1 MKWTRW
7 FTLIPLLFLEIVPAA
22 GAAPLP
28 ATFSVCAP
36 RILFVLREDGGFWDP
51 AKNHSIEILGAAVP
65 ATLEV
70 SETPTF
76 LRAVLPEDLPGG
88 AALEV
93 RVLVENEEIARGTL
107 STQTSA
113 QIEQSTLLYR
123 FEVSSQTPLAEI
135 DAESLR
141 LVEVLE
147 KSRATE
153 TGTTLERIKEH
164 RVDIERQA
172 TLGDCEVPPITEGS
186 GALVIRLRPGDRLS
200 DGSEE
205 IRLTGLRDLFG
216 QEIVAK
222 GKLTVAKTPKGKE
235 DAFVFA
241 KGMFESVDNSRG
253 LADTLALDLK
263 VQPIWQ
269 MTGRWMFRPELS
281 ANISKNVPN
290 ASNAIRLAAL
300 FSNTTVRREGA
311 LVAQTRTAGLT
322 TETDRNFDRVNL
334 LADLRWQP
342 DFRGQYQS
350 REARRLSR
358 AAKLGKKPDE
368 VALLRTGYGYDLRIG
383 LEAGASASRQSITK
397 SQQTIDLD
405 RFEILRLRPHVH
417 AFYETGLFGDWQLTL
432 DLSAALRYLFETEL
446 TDALS
451 PGGTLLVRE
460 VDGFEPY
467 TEATLALSFDPGQ
480 HLALALTYKNGAEPP
495 TWVEVDKYSV
505 GIVAKY

>member
-7 FTLIPLLFLEIVPAA
+7 FILTSFLFLEIVPAT

-28 ATFSVCAP
+28 ASFSVCAP
-36 RILFVLREDGGFWDP
+36 RVLFVHREEGRFWDP
-51 AKNHSIEILGAAVP
+51 AKNHTIEIKGTILP
-65 ATLEV
+65 ATV
-70 SETPTF
+70 RADDPTY
-76 LRAVLPEDLPGG
+76 LRVVLSEDLPGG

-93 RVLVENEEIARGTL
+93 RVLVGNEEIARGTL
-107 STQTSA
+107 STQPSA
-113 QIEQSTLLYR
+113 QIEQSKLLFR
-123 FEVSSQTPLAEI
+123 FEVSSQTRLAEM

-147 KSRATE
+147 KSRLTE
-153 TGTTLERIKEH
+153 TGTTPERIKEH
-164 RVDIERQA
+164 RVEIERQA
-172 TLGDCEVPPITEGS
+172 TPGDCEVPPITVGS
-186 GALVIRLRPGDRLS
+186 GALVVRLRPGDRLG

-205 IRLTGLRDLFG
+205 IRLIGLRDLFG
-216 QEIVAK
+216 QEVVAT
-222 GKLTVAKTPKGKE
+222 GKLTAAKTPKGKD

-241 KGMFESVDNSRG
+241 KGMFESTDDSRG
-253 LADTLALDLK
+253 SKDTLALDLK

-281 ANISKNVPN
+281 ANVSKNVPN

-300 FSNTTVRREGA
+300 FSNTTVRREGVF
-311 LVAQTRTAGLT
+311 VAQTRTAGLT

-342 DFRGQYQS
+342 DFQGQYRA

-358 AAKLGKKPDE
+358 AASLGKKPDE
-368 VALLRTGYGYDLRIG
+368 VAPLRTGYGYDLRIG
-383 LEAGASASRQSITK
+383 LEAGASASPQTITK
-397 SQQTIDLD
+397 SQQTIELD
-405 RFEILRLRPHVH
+405 RFEILRLRPHLH
-417 AFYETGLFGDWQLTL
+417 AFYETGLFRDWQLTL
-432 DLSAALRYLFETEL
+432 DLSSTLRYLFETEL
-446 TDALS
+446 TDTLS
-451 PGGTLLVRE
+451 TGGTLLVRE

-467 TEATLALSFDPGQ
+467 IEATLALSFDPGQ

-495 TWVEVDKYSV
+495 TWAEVDKYSV